1 MTTKTANKK
10 IAFLGLGAMGYP
22 MAGHLANE
30 GYEVTVYNR
39 TTEKAYQW
47 QVEYSG
53 QVAKTPAAAAENAD
67 IIMTCVGN
75 DNDVRSI
82 YYGIQA
88 SNGDTNGDKDDD
100 NDSYDKSEGIFSS
113 IKENTILIDHTT
125 TSADLARELATSA
138 KEHQSHF
145 LDAPVSGGQV
155 GAEKGCLT
163 IMVGGNQKVFEQVE
177 PIMDC
182 YAQAISLIG
191 GAGYG
196 QSCKM
201 VNQLCVAGIL
211 QGLSEALS
219 FAKAAGISSDAIV
232 NTLQH
237 GAAGSWQMVNRTET
251 MMKDEFDFGFAVDWM
266 LKDLAICFDEAER
279 LKVDLPL
286 AKLVSDEYIKL
297 RERGFNRADT
307 SVLIKQFNK

>member
-1 MTTKTANKK
+1 MTTKIATKK

-22 MAGHLANE
+22 MAGHLANN
-30 GYEVTVYNR
+30 GYDVTVYNR
-39 TTEKAYQW
+39 TTEKANQW
-47 QVEYSG
+47 QAEYSG
-53 QVAKTPAAAAENAD
+53 RVALTPAAAAKSAE
-67 IIMTCVGN
+67 IVITCVGN

-82 YYGIQA
+82 YYGAQPN
-88 SNGDTNGDKDDD
+88 SGDN
-100 NDSYDKSEGIFSS
+100 NSDSIFSS
-113 IKENTILIDHTT
+113 IKANTVLIDHTT
-125 TSADLARELATSA
+125 TSADLARELAESA

-163 IMVGGNQKVFEQVE
+163 IMVGGNNQTFEQVE
-177 PIMDC
+177 PIMNS

-191 GAGYG
+191 DVGYG

-201 VNQLCVAGIL
+201 VNQLCIAGIL

-219 FAKAAGISSDAIV
+219 FAKAAGISSEAVV

-279 LKVDLPL
+279 LNVDLPL
-286 AKLVSDEYIKL
+286 AKQVSDEYIKL

-307 SVLIKQFNK
+307 SVLIKQFDKRGLL